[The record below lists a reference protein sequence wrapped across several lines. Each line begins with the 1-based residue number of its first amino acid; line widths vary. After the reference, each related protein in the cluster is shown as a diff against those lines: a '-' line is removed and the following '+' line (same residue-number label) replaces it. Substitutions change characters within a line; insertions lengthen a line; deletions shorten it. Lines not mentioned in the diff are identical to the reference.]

1 MKDGRKVVYVVLAL
15 GILAGIAY
23 AMYRKEEKIGV
34 EISNISVKVV

>member
-1 MKDGRKVVYVVLAL
+1 MRKEEKIAIVILGV